1 MYFPLEKVNFHCHVS
16 LPEGNP
22 VFFKHVFGR
31 LEALPKNVHPTH
43 PAGVNG
49 KELELTCRFDPW
61 VETFRGSALSMPVNM
76 MFFCF
81 EISSIISSGS
91 RMPYESS
98 LFTGKGM

>member
-1 MYFPLEKVNFHCHVS
+1 VYV
-16 LPEGNP
+16 NP
-22 VFFKHVFGR
+22 VFVLNHCLR
-31 LEALPKNVHPTH
+31 LEALAKNVHPTH

-81 EISSIISSGS
+81 EIPSIISSGS
-91 RMPYESS
+91 RMSYESS